1 MSLLWPD
8 IVAAHQ
14 RIAPHVIETP
24 LVRSAHLDAL
34 TGRRILIKLE
44 TLQHTGAFKFRGAM
58 AKLTGLAPDQKAAG
72 VIAYS
77 TGNHGMAVAE
87 AARRLGIAA
96 TVVVPRDTPA
106 VKVARMRESGAEIA
120 HCDRFTE
127 NGEEIARTRAAA
139 EGRAFVHPFDDPAVM
154 AGQGTLAAEMIAQAA
169 ALGERM
175 DALLVN
181 SAGGGFVGGCA
192 VAAAHLS
199 PPTGVWSVECTAWDA
214 IRRSLA
220 SGRHE
225 DNLAATPSICDAI
238 QARKPGAAGYAAFK
252 DRLAGAI
259 AVDDAQALAALRY
272 AFERLRLVVE
282 PGGVVGLAAVLA
294 DMLPPHARTI
304 GVVLCGG
311 NVDAARFAEWI
322 VQP

>member
-1 MSLLWPD
+1 MSVTWDD
-8 IVAAHQ
+8 IAAARA
-14 RIAPHVIETP
+14 RIAPHLIETP
-24 LVRSAHLDAL
+24 VIRSAHLDAL
-34 TGRRILIKLE
+34 TGKRVLIKVE

-58 AKLTGLAPDQKAAG
+58 AKLTGLSPEKQAAG

-96 TVVVPRDTPA
+96 TVVVPIDTPA

-120 HCDRFTE
+120 QCDRFKE
-127 NGEEIARTRAAA
+127 NGEEIARNRAAS
-139 EGRAFVHPFDDPAVM
+139 EGRAFVHPFDDDAVI
-154 AGQGTLAAEMIAQAA
+154 AGQGTLAAEMIEQAA
-169 ALGERM
+169 AMGESM

-192 VAAAHLS
+192 VATERLS
-199 PPTGVWSVECTAWDA
+199 PSTGVWSVECTAWDA

-220 SGRHE
+220 SGQHE
-225 DNLAATPSICDAI
+225 DNLAATPSVCDAI
-238 QARKPGAAGYAAFK
+238 QARRPGAAGYAAFR

-259 AVDDAQALAALRY
+259 AVDDAQAIAALRY

-294 DMLPPHARTI
+294 DMLPSDAGTI
-304 GVVLCGG
+304 GIVLCGG

-322 VQP
+322 AA

>member
-1 MSLLWPD
+1 MSVTWAD
-8 IVAAHQ
+8 IAAARE
-14 RIAPHVIETP
+14 RIGGYLIETP
-24 LVRSAHLDAL
+24 VVRSAHLDAL
-34 TGRRILIKLE
+34 TGKRVLIKVE

-58 AKLTGLAPDQKAAG
+58 AKLTGLSPAQQAAG

-87 AARRLGIAA
+87 AARRLGIGA
-96 TVVVPRDTPA
+96 TVVVPIDTPA

-120 HCDRFTE
+120 HCDRFKE
-127 NGEEIARTRAAA
+127 NGEEIARARAAA
-139 EGRAFVHPFDDPAVM
+139 EGRAFVHPFDDEGVI
-154 AGQGTLAAEMIAQAA
+154 AGQGTLAAEMIGQATA
-169 ALGERM
+169 MGETM

-192 VAAAHLS
+192 VATEHLS
-199 PPTGVWSVECTAWDA
+199 PSTGVWSVECTAWDA

-225 DNLAATPSICDAI
+225 DNLAATPSVCDAI
-238 QARKPGAAGYAAFK
+238 QARRPGAAGYAALK

-259 AVDDAQALAALRY
+259 AVDDQQAIAALRY

-282 PGGVVGLAAVLA
+282 PGGAVGLAAVLA
-294 DMLPPHARTI
+294 AMLPPEIETI
-304 GVVLCGG
+304 GIVLCGG

-322 VQP
+322 AA

>member
-1 MSLLWPD
+1 MSVTWDD
-8 IVAAHQ
+8 IAAARG
-14 RIAPHVIETP
+14 RIEGHLVRTP
-24 LVRSAHLDAL
+24 VVRSAHLDAL
-34 TGRRILIKLE
+34 TGRRVLIKVE

-58 AKLTGLAPDQKAAG
+58 AKLTGLSAPQQAAG

-96 TVVVPRDTPA
+96 TVVVPIDTPA

-120 HCDRFTE
+120 HCDRFKE
-127 NGEEIARTRAAA
+127 NGEEIARARAAA
-139 EGRAFVHPFDDPAVM
+139 EGRAFVHPFDDEGVI
-154 AGQGTLAAEMIAQAA
+154 AGQGTLAAEMIEQVQAM
-169 ALGERM
+169 GETM

-192 VAAAHLS
+192 VATDHLS
-199 PPTGVWSVECTAWDA
+199 PETGVWSVECTAWDA

-238 QARKPGAAGYAAFK
+238 QARRPGEAGYATFR

-259 AVDDAQALAALRY
+259 AVDDAQAIAALRY

-294 DMLPPHARTI
+294 DMLPDTARTVGI
-304 GVVLCGG
+304 VLCGG
-311 NVDAARFAEWI
+311 NVDAARYAEWI
-322 VQP
+322 AQ